1 MMKPK
6 LLQKAAIAVLALA
19 APMLA
24 VPAWAHAELETAGP
38 SVYTNGVSPA
48 ELRLDF
54 SEGLELAFT
63 TVTLSGPDGATVA
76 TGTLALDPA
85 DATILI
91 VPLAAELPVGAVKVE
106 WKAVAGDGHKS
117 EGSYSFTVAK

>member
-6 LLQKAAIAVLALA
+6 LLRKAAIAVLALA

-24 VPAWAHAELETAGP
+24 VPAWAHVELETAGP
-38 SVYTNGVSPA
+38 AVYTNGVSPA

-85 DATILI
+85 DATILV
-91 VPLAAELPVGAVKVE
+91 VPLTELPVGAVKVE
-106 WKAVAGDGHKS
+106 WKAVAGDSHKS